1 MKKILLTAVSLYSVL
16 SFSKTTG
23 YINADVQPGFKGMQ
37 KYRNEKEDLYFG
49 EAKIDMGIYLDSNKD
64 NMIFANGRIAQDSRP
79 DREVDG
85 FIGAFTKNDIDE
97 NTKVSVKGLYRLPQS
112 FYIGAFDI
120 KRYTA
125 ENPRETIVRYLK
137 DNGELE
143 GYVYIKT
150 V

>member
-64 NMIFANGRIAQDSRP
+64 NMIFANGRIAQDSRS

-85 FIGAFTKNDIDE
+85 FIGAFTKMI
-97 NTKVSVKGLYRLPQS
+97 
-112 FYIGAFDI
+112 
-120 KRYTA
+120 
-125 ENPRETIVRYLK
+125 
-137 DNGELE
+137 
-143 GYVYIKT
+143 
-150 V
+150 